1 MKDKELN
8 SFATTLHERNDAY
21 LFLEREFA
29 NVTHSYDKLLAKF
42 DVCCEAVEESKS
54 EAVVDTYKLGYL
66 DCKEGVALFEEQ
78 VVDKGATDELVGEG
92 GNIKEGGAA
101 ELVVVADLGEIT
113 EQVLWL
119 NIQPPRV

>member
-66 DCKEGVALFEEQ
+66 DCKEGVALCHP
-78 VVDKGATDELVGEG
+78 VDDEDTKLFCP
-92 GNIKEGGAA
+92 KMP
-101 ELVVVADLGEIT
+101 LQLKS
-113 EQVLWL
+113 
-119 NIQPPRV
+119 R